1 MSFNAS
7 QTRAIHHKNGPMLV
21 LAGPGSGK
29 TLVITERT
37 KYLIEECG
45 IDPAQILVITFTK
58 AAATEMK
65 RQVSAENEPVMPGDI
80 WHISCS
86 LFCHFKTCI

>member
-45 IDPAQILVITFTK
+45 IDPGYHIYQSRCNGDEA
-58 AAATEMK
+58 
-65 RQVSAENEPVMPGDI
+65 QVSAENEPVMPGDI